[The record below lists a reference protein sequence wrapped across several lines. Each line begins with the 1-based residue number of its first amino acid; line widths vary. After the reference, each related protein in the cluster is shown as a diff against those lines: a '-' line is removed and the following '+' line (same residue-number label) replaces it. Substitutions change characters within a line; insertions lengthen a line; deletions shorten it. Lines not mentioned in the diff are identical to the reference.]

1 MSLFVVSLPTLLRK
15 YSNHSIKKSRVLPDY
30 LDLERVKVYRKEQEV
45 SDNKPVNKV
54 RFLGRR
60 QSCLLIKR
68 LITLPSGVPWVKR
81 K

>member
-1 MSLFVVSLPTLLRK
+1 MSLFVVSLSTLPRK
-15 YSNHSIKKSRVLPDY
+15 YSNHSIKTRVLPDY
-30 LDLERVKVYRKEQEV
+30 LDLERIKVHRKEQEV

-68 LITLPSGVPWVKR
+68 LITLPTGVPWVKR